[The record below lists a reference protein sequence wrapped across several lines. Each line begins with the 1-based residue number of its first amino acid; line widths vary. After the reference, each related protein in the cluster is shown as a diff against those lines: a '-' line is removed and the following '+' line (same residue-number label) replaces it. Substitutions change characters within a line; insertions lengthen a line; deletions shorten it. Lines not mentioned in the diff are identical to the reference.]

1 MICKYPPIQ
10 GGVCA
15 DAYWT
20 AQLFAEL
27 GHEVHVVTNAP
38 EVEEEYK
45 LHLTSDDEKLLTGF
59 RKKNSIVVHTTSI
72 DKRHVF
78 IPKNNPSVSKMTT
91 LALEVCKEFKPDFIW
106 AYYLEPY
113 GVTAL
118 YVSLI
123 TGIPYT
129 IRHAGSDMG
138 RLILTKGLNTL
149 YTEVFKRATLVLT
162 HERHLDTFKEMGVSE
177 TALAQVVSPRLP
189 ADLFYPEDFRKSRD
203 KLVLGVYGKAGPT
216 KGTPELLN
224 AMAMLRDEGYPVV
237 LKALWG
243 GRYMSDTLKQ
253 INDLNL
259 TNDVVEVYNFIAHWH
274 MPDFIRECDIIMFLE
289 NRFRVSFHTPCVPL
303 ETLSCGR
310 PLIVTKEI
318 RDKQFVR
325 TLLKED
331 ENCSSLPDPLT
342 AQGIVDAIKDMHH
355 KIKAGLIIPTD
366 WVENSPLLAVKVRQN
381 MEHLIAHV
389 QDKLGITV

>member
-27 GHEVHVVTNAP
+27 GHEVQVVTNAS
-38 EVEEEYK
+38 EVEDEYK
-45 LHLTSDDEKLLTGF
+45 LRLTPEDEILLTGF
-59 RKKNSIVVHTTSI
+59 RKKNSIILHTTSI

-78 IPKNNPSVSKMTT
+78 IPKNNPSVSKMTSLT
-91 LALEVCKEFKPDFIW
+91 LEVCKEFKPDFIW

-118 YVSLI
+118 YVSLM

-138 RLILTKGLNTL
+138 RLIMTKGLKTL
-149 YTEVFKRATLVLT
+149 YAEVFRRAALVLT
-162 HERHLDTFKEMGVSE
+162 HERHLDTFREIGVSE
-177 TALAQVVSPRLP
+177 ASIAQVVSPRLP
-189 ADLFYPEDFRKSRD
+189 ADLFYPEDFRRGRN

-216 KGTPELLN
+216 KGSPELIS
-224 AMAMLRDEGYPVV
+224 AMAILRDEGYPVV

-243 GRYMSDTLKQ
+243 GRYMADTLKQ
-253 INDLNL
+253 MSDLGLANMIEL
-259 TNDVVEVYNFIAHWH
+259 HDFIAHWH
-274 MPDFIRECDIIMFLE
+274 VPDFIRDCDVIMFLE
-289 NRFRVSFHTPCVPL
+289 NRFRVTFHTPCVPL

-310 PLIVTKEI
+310 PLIVTREI
-318 RDKQFVR
+318 REKQFVR
-325 TLLKED
+325 TLLKEG
-331 ENCSSLPDPLT
+331 ENCSTLPAPLT
-342 AQGIVDAIKDMHH
+342 PQGIVHAIKDMHL
-355 KIKAGLIIPTD
+355 KIKAGLIAPTD
-366 WVENSPLLAVKVRQN
+366 WVEDSPLLAVKVRQN
-381 MEHLIAHV
+381 MDQLLAHI
-389 QDKLGITV
+389 QDRLGIVV